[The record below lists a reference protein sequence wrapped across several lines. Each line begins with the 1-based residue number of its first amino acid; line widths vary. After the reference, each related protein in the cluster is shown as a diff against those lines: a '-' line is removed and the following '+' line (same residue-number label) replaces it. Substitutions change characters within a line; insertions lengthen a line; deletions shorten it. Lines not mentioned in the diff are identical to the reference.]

1 MDKKDLAE
9 YMRQYQET
17 GNVLLRAKW
26 TMDGARTLAEAA
38 KQIRSFANEIEEL
51 SQEGFELGAP
61 VEDDYAFL
69 IRPDDPDPPRPY
81 EDD

>member
-1 MDKKDLAE
+1 MDEKQLAE
-9 YMRQYQET
+9 YMRQYRET
-17 GNVLLRAKW
+17 GDVCLRAKW

-38 KQIRSFANEIEEL
+38 KQVRAFAEEIEDLARED
-51 SQEGFELGAP
+51 FELGAP

-69 IRPDDPDPPRPY
+69 IRPDDPNPPHAC

>member
-9 YMRQYQET
+9 YMRQYRET
-17 GNVLLRAKW
+17 GNVLMRAKW
-26 TMDGARTLAEAA
+26 TMDGARTLSEAA
-38 KQIRSFANEIEEL
+38 KQVRALANEIEEL

-69 IRPDDPDPPRPY
+69 IRPDDPNPPRPY

>member
-1 MDKKDLAE
+1 
-9 YMRQYQET
+9 
-17 GNVLLRAKW
+17 
-26 TMDGARTLAEAA
+26 MDGARTLAEAA
-38 KQIRSFANEIEEL
+38 KQVRALANEIEEL

-61 VEDDYAFL
+61 VEDDYALL